1 MPAKVQINPKLYRFE
16 SMSFG
21 TNFDYKKLIP
31 LEGAFEELQD
41 QLNLIKDDLNDNCQ
55 ASTLKIPQMIKRNK
69 SQ

>member
-1 MPAKVQINPKLYRFE
+1 
-16 SMSFG
+16 MSFG
-21 TNFDYKKLIP
+21 TNFDNKKLIP